1 MSHFNPHELCICV
14 DSHLILLSG
23 LYLKKEHVNRN
34 FLSGVTKTVETS
46 IFKLGRAKFPRAPKK
61 KKNSSNILFYFLD
74 IVQNLYCAR
83 KEFIESNIFYVG
95 RNFFEGD

>member
-1 MSHFNPHELCICV
+1 MSHFNPHELFICV

-23 LYLKKEHVNRN
+23 LYLKEEHVNRN

-61 KKNSSNILFYFLD
+61 K
-74 IVQNLYCAR
+74 
-83 KEFIESNIFYVG
+83 
-95 RNFFEGD
+95 